1 MPTVHTISEGL
12 RDSFITLIAQRTGI
26 EIRTQNYSTLGDNIL
41 SRVKTLHLASPVD
54 YLNLLSQTDEEADQE
69 WQNFVCLLTNRES
82 YFFRDKG
89 QMALLR
95 QRILPE
101 IIRANLRTKTIRIC
115 SAGCSTGQEPY
126 SIAILLTE
134 LLPDAPEW
142 QLKLV
147 GIDIN
152 RESLEQGKRAMY
164 NPWSFRQVE
173 DAIKDQYF
181 KSLGGY
187 YKLNPNIQRLV
198 RFQQVNLV
206 RDNFHDVNP
215 DTQNLD
221 LIICRNVFIYFTDQ
235 AIATVMDKFHHIL
248 KPNGYLMAG
257 HAELQAHHVQAFKG
271 HMFTESLI
279 YTKQG
284 HSINLAG
291 AAPKARPQTAG
302 QVVGL
307 TPTATK
313 PSPTP
318 PEPVQ
323 FTIKPLPKPTAV
335 TPLSPTVSLNP
346 PSPRGGQKSLDLS
359 EITTLIRQKS
369 YVLALKKLE
378 ILHRQ
383 DKRQFQVCLLLA
395 EVYANLGDH
404 AQARNWC
411 EKAIALDN
419 LQLAPHYLL
428 AKIAEEKNEVELA
441 KQTLKRIIYLD
452 DKAVPAYLYLAN
464 LYQSQGDTNRYQK
477 MQTSA
482 IKILQNIPPDN
493 QFSELGN
500 ITAED
505 LMKQFSLFA

>member
-54 YLNLLSQTDEEADQE
+54 YLNLLSQTDEAADQE

-89 QMALLR
+89 QMSLLKH
-95 QRILPE
+95 RILPE

-134 LLPDAPEW
+134 LLPDAAEW

-173 DAIKDQYF
+173 DAIKEQYF

-187 YKLNPNIQRLV
+187 YKLNPSIQRLV

-206 RDNFHDVNP
+206 RDNFHETNP

-235 AIATVMDKFHHIL
+235 AIATVMEKFHHIL

-257 HAELQAHHVQAFKG
+257 HAELQTHHVQAYKG

-279 YTKQG
+279 YTKHG
-284 HSINLAG
+284 HSINLTRT
-291 AAPKARPQTAG
+291 APKPRPQTAG
-302 QVVGL
+302 LVAGL
-307 TPTATK
+307 TPSAPPA
-313 PSPTP
+313 PSA
-318 PEPVQ
+318 EPFQ
-323 FTIKPLPKPTAV
+323 FTVKPLPKPTTV
-335 TPLSPTVSLNP
+335 TPLTPKVAPKTPVSP
-346 PSPRGGQKSLDLS
+346 GGKTAVDLS

-383 DKRQFQVCLLLA
+383 HPRHFQVCLLLA
-395 EVYANLGDH
+395 EVHANLGDH
-404 AQARNWC
+404 TQSREWC

-464 LYQSQGDTNRYQK
+464 LYQSQGDTSRYQK

-493 QFSELGN
+493 QFSELGD

>member
-26 EIRTQNYSTLGDNIL
+26 EIRTQNYSTMGDNIL
-41 SRVKTLHLASPVD
+41 SRVKTLNLASPVD
-54 YLNLLSQTDEEADQE
+54 YLNLLSQTSEAADQE

-89 QMALLR
+89 QMSLLK

-134 LLPDAPEW
+134 LLPDAAEW
-142 QLKLV
+142 QLKIM

-152 RESLEQGKRAMY
+152 RESLDQGKRAMY

-173 DAIKDQYF
+173 DHIKEQYF

-215 DTQNLD
+215 DTQSLD

-235 AIATVMDKFHHIL
+235 AISTVMDKFHQVL

-257 HAELQAHHVQAFKG
+257 HAELQNHHVKAFKG
-271 HMFTESLI
+271 HMFTESLV

-284 HSINLAG
+284 HSINLVG
-291 AAPKARPQTAG
+291 TAPKARPQTAG
-302 QVVGL
+302 QVAGL
-307 TPTATK
+307 TPSK
-313 PSPTP
+313 SPATP
-318 PEPVQ
+318 PEP
-323 FTIKPLPKPTAV
+323 FKLTLKPLPKPTTVHQFAASA
-335 TPLSPTVSLNP
+335 PKADSKLSPLVV
-346 PSPRGGQKSLDLS
+346 DLS
-359 EITTLIRQKS
+359 DVKTLVQQKS
-369 YVLALKKLE
+369 YTLALKKLE
-378 ILHRQ
+378 TLHQQNPRH
-383 DKRQFQVCLLLA
+383 FQVCLLLA
-395 EVYANLGDH
+395 EVQANLGNH
-404 AQARNWC
+404 AQAREWC

-419 LQLAPHYLL
+419 FQLAPHYLL
-428 AKIAEEKNEVELA
+428 AKIAEEKNEIELA

-452 DKAVPAYLYLAN
+452 DQAVPAYFYLAN
-464 LYQSQGDTNRYQK
+464 LYQSQGDLQRCHK
-477 MQTSA
+477 LQTSA
-482 IKILQNIPPDN
+482 VKILQKIPPDN
-493 QFSELGN
+493 RFSELDN

-505 LMKQFSLFA
+505 LIKQFSLTA